1 MMRLAQHTAV
11 IAAHA
16 NAGKRQSEGIQ
27 TQPCIH
33 CQQPLLPNGGG
44 LCGVRGVGRADGA
57 SPGCQS
63 PAHRSATQRQTTV
76 CRKAFFPDK
85 SEPAAE
91 VAEVTE
97 VTYLPAVL
105 QRQVRPARGRE
116 SKSSVR
122 VARPP
127 APPPRLRLFFP
138 RRWILS

>member
-1 MMRLAQHTAV
+1 MEPLPAASHLLITA
-11 IAAHA
+11 
-16 NAGKRQSEGIQ
+16 S
-27 TQPCIH
+27 
-33 CQQPLLPNGGG
+33 
-44 LCGVRGVGRADGA
+44 
-57 SPGCQS
+57 
-63 PAHRSATQRQTTV
+63 QRQTTV
-76 CRKAFFPDK
+76 RRKAFFPDK

-91 VAEVTE
+91 VAEVTEVTE